1 MGRVDKVNLN
11 SKHNHKPVGPRK
23 LTVNEENEKMFIHPQ
38 LFPPAHVCVCV
49 CCMNTAQWLVCV
61 KSLTASLW
69 LVRTGRQHHPGEGEK
84 RTETQEGQARFTVGP
99 AHVTSAVGGGREGGG
114 GRRGGT
120 AAVSFNEPL
129 LLSSAFNLQRCPALL
144 SVHTHT
150 HVPVTHTV

>member
-1 MGRVDKVNLN
+1 M
-11 SKHNHKPVGPRK
+11 RK
-23 LTVNEENEKMFIHPQ
+23 RENVHSSTA
-38 LFPPAHVCVCV
+38 FPTRACVCVCV
-49 CCMNTAQWLVCV
+49 LFEHSSVDGVCV

-99 AHVTSAVGGGREGGG
+99 AHVSSAVGGGGREEVGG
-114 GRRGGT
+114 GGT

-129 LLSSAFNLQRCPALL
+129 LLSSAFNLQGCPALL

-150 HVPVTHTV
+150 PL